1 MERAS
6 VISEAMEVGS
16 VLMVAECR
24 GVASGKGDGQSG
36 SCVVLAGNVDV
47 VIHEMKFGESLLH
60 I

>member
-24 GVASGKGDGQSG
+24 GVARAMDK
-36 SCVVLAGNVDV
+36 VDLV
-47 VIHEMKFGESLLH
+47 SFWREMLM
-60 I
+60 